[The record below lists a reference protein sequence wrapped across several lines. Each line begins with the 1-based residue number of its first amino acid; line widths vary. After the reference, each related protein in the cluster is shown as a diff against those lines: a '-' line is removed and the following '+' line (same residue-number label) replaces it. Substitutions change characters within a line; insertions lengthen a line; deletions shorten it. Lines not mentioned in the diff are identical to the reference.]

1 MAWILVEGLDR
12 SGKSSLAE
20 DYRKKGYQIVHMEA
34 PNKKYFSD
42 NYSGESYLEEL
53 VRMYTKYD
61 GQNVLFDRTIYGELV
76 WPNIFGRVA
85 LLEAEDI
92 DYLSSMERNNN
103 VEKILMFDANTEAH
117 WQRCVDNNEPLNRQ
131 QFGRASIFYDRL
143 AREFG
148 FKKKQLSDFPGL
160 LPQNQQAEVKV
171 EKSDSPTPNK
181 SVSGNDGNTSGVG
194 VSDRNTGLG
203 VGSTS
208 SNNEKQQTL
217 DSLDVRLEL
226 ANTIKDVLQSK
237 ILRKK
242 GGLYDDLEKDIK
254 VFLEGKLQECFTGKQ
269 TKAFSDDEIMILK
282 IYASRIKEKSNGSV
296 SR

>member
-20 DYRKKGYQIVHMEA
+20 DYRKKGFEIVHMEA

-42 NYSGESYLEEL
+42 TYSGETYLEEL

-61 GQNVLFDRTIYGELV
+61 GKNVLFDRTIYGELV

-103 VEKILMFDANTEAH
+103 VEKILMFDSNTEAH
-117 WQRCVDNNEPLNRQ
+117 WQRCVDNNEPLTRQ

-160 LPQNQQAEVKV
+160 LPQNQQTEVKS
-171 EKSDSPTPNK
+171 EKSNSQAPNK
-181 SVSGNDGNTSGVG
+181 SVSGDDGNSSSTGLSNGSSGVG
-194 VSDRNTGLG
+194 A
-203 VGSTS
+203 STS
-208 SNNEKQQTL
+208 NTNNEKQRTM
-217 DSLDVRLEL
+217 DNLDVRLEL

-237 ILRKK
+237 ILKKK

-254 VFLEGKLQECFTGKQ
+254 VFLEGKLQECFTGKN
-269 TKAFSDDEIMILK
+269 TKAFSDDEIVLLK
-282 IYASRIKEKSNGSV
+282 LMARRIKEKQ
-296 SR
+296 